1 MTFHTAFDRI
11 HSDEPGVFLQDS
23 HFRSS
28 EYRAWLALPTV
39 NPPSWPEFRDAL
51 LAKVKPKAKPL
62 GGHAVQPLNL
72 PGSFNTPLKGSN

>member
-28 EYRAWLALPTV
+28 EYRAWLDQYDNHKPTHG
-39 NPPSWPEFRDAL
+39 
-51 LAKVKPKAKPL
+51 K
-62 GGHAVQPLNL
+62 
-72 PGSFNTPLKGSN
+72 